1 MFKKTHWLNQVFGHS
16 SGPMI
21 EKYSVITQ
29 IVMGDKTNWYTGLSF
44 QKVGK
49 LTEFA
54 VGGDFFLL

>member
-1 MFKKTHWLNQVFGHS
+1 LNQVFGHS